1 MHSDPNNPGSPRW
14 LHALAVLT
22 VLCTL
27 PLLFLGA
34 GVTSHGVGMVD
45 PRGFRPPWEIV
56 RGLIENNGLGW
67 LLEYGHR
74 TLGFLVGMCGI
85 ALAVGCWFGSSRP
98 WMGWVGILALGMICA
113 QGALG
118 IFRVDYNALHG
129 RTFAMVHGM
138 FAQLVFAVL
147 VGFALVTSRRWAD
160 DSAQEAS
167 PALRRWSTA
176 TALLV
181 FGQLLLGGM
190 VRHHDSLLGP
200 RGHLLGA
207 FVVVA
212 AVVWLLKLI
221 RESQARE
228 RFAAARILFM
238 ALLGLQLLL
247 GIESWLAKYYVGTAV
262 SHEALVPVPMHAE
275 WVRTA
280 HYVVGSLIF
289 ATSVSVALLAQ
300 RRPALAL
307 EAAPERV
314 RELEGAL

>member
-1 MHSDPNNPGSPRW
+1 MNSNLNTPGSPRW

-56 RGLIENNGLGW
+56 NGLIENSGLAW
-67 LLEYGHR
+67 RLEYGHR
-74 TLGFLVGMCGI
+74 TFGFLVGLCGI
-85 ALAVGCWFGSSRP
+85 GLAVGCWFFDPRP
-98 WMGWVGILALGMICA
+98 WMGWVGVLALALICV

-129 RTFAMVHGM
+129 RTFALIHGV
-138 FAQLVFAVL
+138 FAQLVFAML
-147 VGFALVTSRRWAD
+147 VSVALLTSRRWAN
-160 DSAQEAS
+160 DSAEEAS
-167 PALRRWSTA
+167 PALRLWSLV

-181 FGQLLLGGM
+181 FGQLLFGGM

-200 RGHLLGA
+200 RGHLCGA

-238 ALLGLQLLL
+238 ALLGLQLML
-247 GIESWLAKYYVGTAV
+247 GMESWLAKYYARTEV
-262 SHEALVPVPMHAE
+262 SHEAIMPVPMHAE

-280 HYVVGSLIF
+280 HYLVGSLIF

-300 RRPALAL
+300 RRPALTVD
-307 EAAPERV
+307 AAPERV

>member
-1 MHSDPNNPGSPRW
+1 MNSDSNTPGSPRW

-27 PLLFLGA
+27 PLLFFGA
-34 GVTSHGVGMVD
+34 AVTSHDVGMVD
-45 PRGFRPPWEIV
+45 ARGFRWPWEIV

-85 ALAVGCWFGSSRP
+85 GLALGCWFGSSRP
-98 WMGWVGILALGMICA
+98 WMRAIGFLPLAMICA

-118 IFRVDYNALHG
+118 IYRVDYNALHG
-129 RTFAMVHGM
+129 RTFALIHGV
-138 FAQLVFAVL
+138 FAQVVFAVL
-147 VGFALVTSRRWAD
+147 VSVALLTSRRWASD
-160 DSAQEAS
+160 PAEEAS
-167 PALRRWSTA
+167 PALKRWSIV

-181 FGQLLLGGM
+181 FGQLLFGGM

-221 RESQARE
+221 RDSQAPE
-228 RFAAARILFM
+228 RFAVARILFM
-238 ALLGLQLLL
+238 TLLGLQLLL
-247 GIESWLAKYYVGTAV
+247 GMESWLAKYYITDVR
-262 SHEALVPVPMHAE
+262 HEAILPVPMHAE
-275 WVRTA
+275 WIRTA

-289 ATSVSVALLAQ
+289 ATTVSVALLAQ
-300 RRPALAL
+300 RKPTLAVEPAL
-307 EAAPERV
+307 ERS

>member
-1 MHSDPNNPGSPRW
+1 MNLNPNNPGSPRW

-27 PLLFLGA
+27 PLLILGA

-56 RGLIENNGLGW
+56 NGLFENSGLGW
-67 LLEYGHR
+67 RLEYGHR
-74 TLGFLVGMCGI
+74 TFGFLVGLCGI
-85 ALAVGCWFGSSRP
+85 GLAAGCWFGSLRT
-98 WMGWVGILALGMICA
+98 WLAWVGLLALGLICA

-129 RTFAMVHGM
+129 RTFALIHGV
-138 FAQLVFAVL
+138 FAQIVFAVL
-147 VGFALVTSRRWAD
+147 VSVALLTSRRWASD
-160 DSAQEAS
+160 PAEEAS
-167 PALRRWSTA
+167 PALKRWSIV

-181 FGQLLLGGM
+181 LGQLLFGGM

-221 RESQARE
+221 RDSQARA
-228 RFAAARILFM
+228 RFAVARILFM

-247 GIESWLAKYYVGTAV
+247 GMESWLAKYYIADVR
-262 SHEALVPVPMHAE
+262 HEPLLPVPMHAE
-275 WVRTA
+275 WIRTA

-300 RRPALAL
+300 RRPALAME
-307 EAAPERV
+307 EAPARSH
-314 RELEGAL
+314 ELEGAL